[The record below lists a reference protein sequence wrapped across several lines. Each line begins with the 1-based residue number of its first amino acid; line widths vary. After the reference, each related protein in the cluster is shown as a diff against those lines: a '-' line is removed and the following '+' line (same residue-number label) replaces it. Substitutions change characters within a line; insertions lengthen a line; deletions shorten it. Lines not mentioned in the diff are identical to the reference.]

1 MGKTKK
7 IWVSVVGHTCIDEDA
22 FGNDDVITR
31 SGTTG
36 GRGGRMGRQLQ
47 GSASTIGGG
56 VGGAHSTLDL
66 RSVASAQNTARKWTQ
81 IQRGG
86 AER

>member
-1 MGKTKK
+1 MT
-7 IWVSVVGHTCIDEDA
+7 E
-22 FGNDDVITR
+22 
-31 SGTTG
+31 